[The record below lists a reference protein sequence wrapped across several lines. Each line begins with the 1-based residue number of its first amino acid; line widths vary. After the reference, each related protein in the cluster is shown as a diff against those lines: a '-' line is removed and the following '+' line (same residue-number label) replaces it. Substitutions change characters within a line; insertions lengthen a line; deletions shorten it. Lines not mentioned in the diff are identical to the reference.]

1 MVGGAF
7 GVVRVI
13 VLENDHQPGRVQ
25 PAANVGAFTGTNR
38 GLRGFFPRAG
48 DAA

>member
-7 GVVRVI
+7 GVVRI
-13 VLENDHQPGRVQ
+13 IILENDHQPDRVQ
-25 PAANVGAFTGTNR
+25 LAANVVAFTRTNR
-38 GLRGFFPRAG
+38 GLCGFIPPEE

>member
-1 MVGGAF
+1 MVVGAF

-13 VLENDHQPGRVQ
+13 ILENDHQTDRVQ
-25 PAANVGAFTGTNR
+25 LAANVVAFTRTNS
-38 GLRGFFPRAG
+38 GLCGFIPPEG